1 MEGFPMKKYR
11 ICLFFILIAGIF
23 VSSALGYT
31 VGRQRGMALER
42 ARQEEQ
48 TDVTEAGKERSET
61 GTGREQKEQDL
72 PQTLPEDH
80 EASNQREVTAGRVAA
95 QTGQKKTEDAEDL
108 EVRGKAGKEGM
119 VGEKAGAGR
128 EAEQEY
134 YLVAEDGFLLV
145 FLKDRKTICL
155 YTHLPL
161 MDFSVSE
168 QERLREGIWFSSM
181 IEVFNYLE
189 SCTS

>member
-1 MEGFPMKKYR
+1 MKKYR
-11 ICLFFILIAGIF
+11 ICLFFILIVGIF

-48 TDVTEAGKERSET
+48 SLPET
-61 GTGREQKEQDL
+61 L
-72 PQTLPEDH
+72 SEDH
-80 EASNQREVTAGRVAA
+80 EASNQREVAAGRGD
-95 QTGQKKTEDAEDL
+95 QRSGQKDLGDLEDL
-108 EVRGKAGKEGM
+108 EELEAGSKSGKDAENA
-119 VGEKAGAGR
+119 ENEEGAGR
-128 EAEQEY
+128 EEEQEY

-161 MDFSVSE
+161 VDFSVSE

-189 SCTS
+189 SCTSYRDVL